1 MRKLLLAS
9 VAIVVASSTC
19 GLSAFAAPGDAP
31 SPPTAA
37 EMQNVQEMHA
47 AMLEAHLAGMKA
59 GLKLTAEQEKNW
71 PAFEAAIRE
80 AAKAREEGWRQMRE
94 QMREHASGA
103 ERPSPID
110 HMRLMSEHLGKMS
123 AELTTLA
130 DAGKP
135 LYDSLTDAQKRVFG
149 PLLREFVQRGAH
161 FGPQMMRHGGP
172 EGEGGP
178 GRME

>member
-1 MRKLLLAS
+1 MRKFLLAS
-9 VAIVVASSTC
+9 AAVAGAVCSTW
-19 GLSAFAAPGDAP
+19 GLGALAAAGDAP

-37 EMQNVQEMHA
+37 ETQNVQEEHA

-59 GLKLTAEQEKNW
+59 GLNLTAEQEKNW

-80 AAKAREEGWRQMRE
+80 AAKAREEAWRQMRE
-94 QMREHASGA
+94 HMSGG
-103 ERPSPID
+103 ERPSPIER
-110 HMRLMSEHLGKMS
+110 MRLMSERLGKIS

-161 FGPQMMRHGGP
+161 PGPQMMRHGGP

-178 GRME
+178 ARME